1 MVYDGDTMEPRIQA
15 AASQAAKPPR
25 ALRRVITATLAFLLF
40 GGGAYLLSIS
50 IGGLRDCGAWGCRVH
65 ILTSAFASALLV
77 AGALFA
83 FAAVVPFGG
92 YRRVLIGLG
101 GGLLAGAAF
110 GLAYAGPATVGLAV
124 VAGAAAAAGISYV
137 GYRVAR

>member
-1 MVYDGDTMEPRIQA
+1 MEPPIQA
-15 AASQAAKPPR
+15 TASQPAKSPS
-25 ALRRVITATLAFLLF
+25 ALRRVITGALALLLL

-50 IGGLRDCGAWGCRVH
+50 IVGLHDCGAWGCRVH
-65 ILTSAFASALLV
+65 ILTSAFGSALLV

-101 GGLLAGAAF
+101 GGLLAGAVF

-124 VAGAAAAAGISYV
+124 AVGAAAAAGISYV
-137 GYRVAR
+137 GYRIAR